1 MIIRKIITGCIKIL
15 VHIIKQD
22 SIFLPPTLEYYSDC
36 DICVHVL
43 IYVEDESNV
52 IVFISNANKKKHE

>member
-1 MIIRKIITGCIKIL
+1 MINKKIIIGCIKIF
-15 VHIIKQD
+15 VIIIKQD
-22 SIFLPPTLEYYSDC
+22 SVFLPPTLEYYSDC

-43 IYVEDESNV
+43 VYVEDESNV

>member
-1 MIIRKIITGCIKIL
+1 MINKKIIIGCIKIFVL
-15 VHIIKQD
+15 IIKQD
-22 SIFLPPTLEYYSDC
+22 SVFLPPTLEYYSDC

-43 IYVEDESNV
+43 VYVEDESNV